1 MKSLPEGIETYFSYD
16 EPKADYIKR
25 QNITVDIWIDDSPG
39 WIVGIT

>member
-1 MKSLPEGIETYFSYD
+1 LPEGMTTYFSHD

-25 QNITVDIWIDDSPG
+25 QNIVVDIWIDDSPG